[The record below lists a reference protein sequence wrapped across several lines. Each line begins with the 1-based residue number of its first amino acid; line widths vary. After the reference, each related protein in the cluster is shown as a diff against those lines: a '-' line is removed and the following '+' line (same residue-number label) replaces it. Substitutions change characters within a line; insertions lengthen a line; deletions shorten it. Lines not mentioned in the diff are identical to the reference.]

1 MKNLV
6 RWITFVLLSG
16 PAVVPAQAAFSS
28 IYIFGDGVC
37 TTTVTTNQPRAL
49 YYGDRFCNG
58 RVWVEVLAQRQGL
71 SDNTITTNWSY
82 SSNNLSY
89 FNDFSSNLVQNV
101 NNFTAPAD
109 ANTALFVVW
118 VNDADFVG
126 DMGSIYTLTPP
137 SNTNMA
143 AWTSAI
149 NQSITN
155 HWQALTNLY
164 YAKGA
169 RTLVMPNAVDI
180 TEVPEYSGL
189 VSSADKSFIRARVVD
204 FNTGFLTMLNQAK
217 ASLPGITI
225 YVPDFFTLLT
235 NMVAYPANYGLINST
250 SDAIEDQYTNL
261 NGTGASYLFW
271 DELDP
276 TAKAHEIMA
285 DITQQLISP
294 VTISNLTLLSGSNR
308 LDVANIPLG
317 LNGFVD
323 GETNVV
329 PGSWT
334 SVANITSTNATLT
347 LFVPPAGPVQYYR
360 LRFPFA
366 WFWP

>member
-1 MKNLV
+1 M
-6 RWITFVLLSG
+6 
-16 PAVVPAQAAFSS
+16 VPAPAAFSS

-37 TTTVTTNQPRAL
+37 TTTVTTNQPRVL

-71 SDNTITTNWSY
+71 SDNTITTNWPY

-89 FNDFSSNLVQNV
+89 YGHSSSNLVQNV
-101 NNFTAPAD
+101 NSFTAPAD

-126 DMGSIYTLTPP
+126 DMQSIYI
-137 SNTNMA
+137 SSGTNLA
-143 AWTSAI
+143 AWTTAI
-149 NQSITN
+149 NRSLTN
-155 HWQALTNLY
+155 HFQAVTNL

-180 TEVPEYSGL
+180 TEVPEYSGIL
-189 VSSADKSFIRARVVD
+189 SSADKSFIRARVVD
-204 FNTGFLTMLNQAK
+204 FNTGFNTMLNQTK
-217 ASLPGITI
+217 ASLPGLAI

-235 NMVAYPANYGLINST
+235 NMVAYPTNYGLINAT
-250 SDAIEDQYTNL
+250 SDAIEDQYLNL
-261 NGTGASYLFW
+261 SGPGANYLFW
-271 DELDP
+271 DPLDP

-285 DITQQLISP
+285 DVAQQLISP

-308 LDVANIPLG
+308 LAVANVPLG
-317 LNGFVD
+317 LNGFVE
-323 GETNVV
+323 GRTNVV
-329 PGSWT
+329 LGSWT
-334 SVANITSTNATLT
+334 SVTNITSTNATQT
-347 LFVPPAGPVQYYR
+347 LFVPPAGPAQYYR

-366 WFWP
+366 WYWP